1 MLHLFK
7 RKGRKKKREVLIP
20 VEESSADFSGYEVSG
35 SGCVKIGSMTLNI
48 PSPWIMVGRYKMSV
62 IQMYNMER
70 SRTFFSGDH
79 RSEAALYTEPVI
91 IQRDELPFPPVT
103 EVCVDHFF
111 GDLLNPLAV
120 ILQGSSG
127 SGKSS
132 IAQKIMLDWASGKYP
147 EKFNLVFYLKCEKL
161 MCFSEEMS
169 LIDLLSW
176 SCSLTSN
183 EISEMLQESKVLFI
197 IDGFEELRFTQDIFY
212 TPPPTDLHQ
221 KVPPEVSVCA
231 LLKGQ
236 ILPDSFLLVT
246 TRSSATQSLN
256 NLINRPQCFTNTI
269 VGFSKKKIEEY
280 FQKFFQD
287 EVLFRKAYES
297 VGSNETMLTAC
308 SIPVICWVICT
319 VIRERFNDGADIT
332 TDLETTTS
340 IYVEFVSTL
349 LEHHGQGLNES
360 VPNLLRS
367 LGQLAERGMLEQQ
380 VLFDEKNIQETVQDP
395 VNNPFLNKFLLER
408 RIKQETMFR
417 FIHLSF
423 QKLFTALY
431 FVLLD
436 EDESQKKVRELLHT
450 VERGWALSSWSAAE
464 FSNRDSEIRKSNQL
478 QSVILFLCGLCKN
491 ETIDSFFKKHNVT
504 VSINIETQL
513 KEWIHQCSL
522 RYQHENMMFILH
534 CLYELHERSFIGK
547 VLGDLVLIDLSN
559 ISLHKT
565 DCWVLRFCFQCC
577 ERIRNLRLNVTSDH
591 LKILQPALCSCEELR
606 LIFDHILD
614 DVGDF
619 ILALGDRK
627 LMNQLMIKVD
637 KNKNRSCPEIIGSV
651 KDGVVTLSV
660 SCSKISIFRPIPLD
674 LTLICPRP
682 VICTINWR
690 DILQTFMRCTKE
702 PEGSDKE
709 VVALLQVLRSSSGL
723 KKIHLQVDILS
734 DTLVHTI
741 ISLIQT
747 CPSLREFGI
756 KAILTLQQEVI
767 QTLQESLTDMDW
779 MLNIWRKSLLL
790 TRDKDSTEEELKT
803 EYMEEAL
810 VSVSSSTLQA
820 PGPTTSM
827 FTPELTDRD
836 EVKGENTHRFFSP
849 HGGQF
854 QCSLTKLVFVMEG
867 KGEML
872 YKIVPWDPR
881 LLDGLGQMQPAGP
894 LYNIDCF
901 EGSISQLHL
910 PHCEIFSGENK
921 VSLAVAHITG
931 DNVEVLQPLKK
942 EKILDVHLLP
952 RNVPVSEVKIQHKEN
967 RHIQTSSKCR
977 LTPGRE
983 YSLCCLPEGLKV
995 QPENELF
1002 EFDFDPNFHPTFEVI
1017 LDVNIEEI
1025 KLSLLDK
1032 TDEEKIVW
1040 TPRQIFFTESG
1051 SSTDSTAIIKDTESE
1066 FVDNNRDELIQRV
1079 TSVMEIADCLRSKKM
1094 ITDEMWS
1101 EVHAENTHRKQMR
1114 ILYMVLISGGSV
1126 VKAEFYKLLKEKEP
1140 HLVESLESSSST
1152 SPQ

>member
-1 MLHLFK
+1 MPIDRNSNSTAILFEK
-7 RKGRKKKREVLIP
+7 
-20 VEESSADFSGYEVSG
+20 
-35 SGCVKIGSMTLNI
+35 T
-48 PSPWIMVGRYKMSV
+48 
-62 IQMYNMER
+62 
-70 SRTFFSGDH
+70 GDPTGH
-79 RSEAALYTEPVI
+79 GTNVTASLYTEPVI
-91 IQRDELPFPPVT
+91 IQKDWFPFLPVT

-111 GDLLNPLAV
+111 GALLNPLAV

-132 IAQKIMLDWASGKYP
+132 IAQRIMLDWASGKYP
-147 EKFNLVFYLKCEKL
+147 AKFYLVFYLKCEEL

-183 EISEMLQESKVLFI
+183 EIIQMLQKIRSNVLFI
-197 IDGFEELRFTQDIFY
+197 IDGFEELRFTQDIPY
-212 TPPPTDLHQ
+212 TLQATDVHQ
-221 KVPPEVSVCA
+221 KAPPEVSVYA

-236 ILPDSFLLVT
+236 ILPGSFLLVT
-246 TRSSATQSLN
+246 TRSSAAQRLKS
-256 NLINRPQCFTNTI
+256 LINRPQCFTNTI

-287 EVLFRKAYES
+287 EELFRKAYES
-297 VGSNETMLTAC
+297 VKSNETLLTVC
-308 SIPVICWVICT
+308 SIPVICWIICT
-319 VIRERFNDGADIT
+319 VIRERFNDGADLT
-332 TDLETTTS
+332 RGLETTTS
-340 IYVEFVSTL
+340 IYVEFVSTV
-349 LEHHGQGLNES
+349 LEHHCQGLNES

-380 VLFDEKNIQETVQDP
+380 VLFDEKNIQETIQDP
-395 VNNPFLNKFLLER
+395 VNHPFLNKFLLDK
-408 RIKQETMFR
+408 RIQQETMFR

-423 QKLFTALY
+423 QKFFTALY

-436 EDESQKKVRELLHT
+436 EIESQKKVRELLHT
-450 VERGWALSSWSAAE
+450 VARGWASSCWSVAE

-491 ETIDSFFKKHNVT
+491 ESINSFFKKHNVT

-513 KEWIHQCSL
+513 KEWIHQCL
-522 RYQHENMMFILH
+522 LKYQHENMMFILH
-534 CLYELHERSFIGK
+534 CLYELHDKSFIGK
-547 VLGDLVLIDLSN
+547 VLKDLILDLSN
-559 ISLHKT
+559 ISLNKT
-565 DCWVLRFCFQCC
+565 DCWVLRFCLQCC
-577 ERIRNLRLNVTSDH
+577 ERIRNLKLNVTSDH
-591 LKILQPALCSCEELR
+591 LKILQPALCRYEELW
-606 LIFDHILD
+606 LIVDHISD
-614 DVGDF
+614 DVGDL
-619 ILALGDRK
+619 ILALGDGK
-627 LMNQLMIKVD
+627 IMNQLMTKVD
-637 KNKNRSCPEIIGSV
+637 KKRNRSCPEIIGSV
-651 KDGVVTLSV
+651 KDGVVTLSI
-660 SCSKISIFRPIPLD
+660 SCSKISINRPIPLD

-682 VICTINWR
+682 AICTINWR
-690 DILQTFMRCTKE
+690 NVLQMFMRCTQE

-709 VVALLQVLRSSSGL
+709 VVALIRVLRSSSGL
-723 KKIHLQVDILS
+723 KKINLQVDILS
-734 DTLVHTI
+734 ITLVHTI
-741 ISLIQT
+741 ISLIHT
-747 CPSLREFGI
+747 CPSLSELVI

-779 MLNIWRKSLLL
+779 MLNIWRTSVLLK
-790 TRDKDSTEEELKT
+790 RDKDSTEEELKT
-803 EYMEEAL
+803 EYMEEVL
-810 VSVSSSTLQA
+810 VHVSSSKLQA

-827 FTPELTDRD
+827 FTPELTDSD
-836 EVKGENTHRFFSP
+836 EVNGENTHRFVSP
-849 HGGQF
+849 HAGQF
-854 QCSLTKLVFVMEG
+854 QCSLTNLVFVMEG

-872 YKIVPWDPR
+872 YKIVPWDTR
-881 LLDGLGQMQPAGP
+881 RLDGLGQMQPAGP

-910 PHCEIFSGENK
+910 PHCEIFSEENK

-931 DNVEVLQPLKK
+931 DNVEVLQPLNVSSTHVIINITEFSLFGLIKKIIYPESPVRSQVLFFVRPTSVKQK

-952 RNVPVSEVKIQHKEN
+952 RNVPLSEVKIQHKEN

-1025 KLSLLDK
+1025 KLGLLDK
-1032 TDEEKIVW
+1032 TDEETTVW

-1051 SSTDSTAIIKDTESE
+1051 SSTDSTAIIKDMESE
-1066 FVDNNRDELIQRV
+1066 FVDNHRDELIQRV

-1114 ILYMVLISGGSV
+1114 ILYMVLISGGSA

-1152 SPQ
+1152 SAQ

>member
-1 MLHLFK
+1 
-7 RKGRKKKREVLIP
+7 
-20 VEESSADFSGYEVSG
+20 
-35 SGCVKIGSMTLNI
+35 
-48 PSPWIMVGRYKMSV
+48 MSV
-62 IQMYNMER
+62 TQMYEMER
-70 SRTFFSGDH
+70 SRTFFSGEQL
-79 RSEAALYTEPVI
+79 SKAALYTEPVI
-91 IQRDELPFPPVT
+91 IQKDKLHLLPVT

-132 IAQKIMLDWASGKYP
+132 IAQRIMLDWASGKYLA
-147 EKFNLVFYLKCEKL
+147 KFYLVFHLKCEEL

-183 EISEMLQESKVLFI
+183 EIIQMLQRFSLKVLFI
-197 IDGFEELRFTQDIFY
+197 IDGFEELRFTQDITY

-221 KVPPEVSVCA
+221 KAPPEVSVCV

-246 TRSSATQSLN
+246 TRSSATQRLN
-256 NLINRPQCFTNTI
+256 NLINRPQCCTNTI
-269 VGFSKKKIEEY
+269 VGFPKKKIEEY

-287 EVLFRKAYES
+287 EELFRKAYES
-297 VGSNETMLTAC
+297 VNLNETLLTVC
-308 SIPVICWVICT
+308 SIPVICWIICT
-319 VIRERFNDGADIT
+319 IIRERFNDGADIT
-332 TDLETTTS
+332 SGLETTTS

-367 LGQLAERGMLEQQ
+367 LGQLAERGMLKQQ
-380 VLFDEKNIQETVQDP
+380 VLFDEKTIQETVQDP

-417 FIHLSF
+417 FVHLSF
-423 QKLFTALY
+423 QKFFTALY

-478 QSVILFLCGLCKN
+478 QSEILFLCGLCKN

-504 VSINIETQL
+504 VSINIETQM

-559 ISLHKT
+559 ISLNKT

-591 LKILQPALCSCEELR
+591 LKILQPALCSCEELW
-606 LIFDHILD
+606 LIFDHISD

-619 ILALGDRK
+619 ILALGDGK
-627 LMNQLMIKVD
+627 IMNQLMIKVD

-651 KDGVVTLSV
+651 KDGVVTLSI
-660 SCSKISIFRPIPLD
+660 SCSKISINRPIPLD

-682 VICTINWR
+682 AICTINWR
-690 DILQTFMRCTKE
+690 DVLQTFMRCTQE

-709 VVALLQVLRSSSGL
+709 VFALLQVLRSSSGL

-747 CPSLREFGI
+747 CPSLSELGI

-779 MLNIWRKSLLL
+779 MLNIWRTSVLLK
-790 TRDKDSTEEELKT
+790 RDKDSTEEELKP
-803 EYMEEAL
+803 EYMEEVL
-810 VSVSSSTLQA
+810 VHVSSSKLQA
-820 PGPTTSM
+820 PGPTNSM

-836 EVKGENTHRFFSP
+836 EVKGENTHRFVSP
-849 HGGQF
+849 HAGQF
-854 QCSLTKLVFVMEG
+854 QCSLTNLVFVMEG

-910 PHCEIFSGENK
+910 PHCEIFSEENK

-931 DNVEVLQPLKK
+931 DNVEVLQPLKVSSTHVIINITEFSLFGLIKKIIYPESPVRSQVLFFVRPTSVKQK

-952 RNVPVSEVKIQHKEN
+952 RNVPLSEVKIQHKEN
-967 RHIQTSSKCR
+967 RHIQTSPKCR

-1025 KLSLLDK
+1025 KLGLLDR
-1032 TDEEKIVW
+1032 TDEEKTVW

-1079 TSVMEIADCLRSKKM
+1079 TSVMAIADCLRSKKM

-1114 ILYMVLISGGSV
+1114 ILYMVLISGGSS

-1152 SPQ
+1152 SAQ